1 MATPKGPTRGTPMR
15 VSYIDAS
22 DLTMA
27 LLAELPADPRVAA
40 HLGDPDDNGIVARAR
55 DAEVILNGH
64 TNMGAALLAR
74 LPALKR
80 IIFLGAGASS
90 YIDMEAAAA
99 RGVAVETIA
108 GYGDRSVAEMALA
121 LMMDC
126 ARRVTQMDRAL
137 RAGRWDPQEGLMLQ
151 GRRLGLIGFGGI
163 GAETARIGDALG
175 MEVAIW
181 NRSEVA
187 PEWRDR
193 QTTLDDVLSG
203 SDVISLHLAL
213 TPETQGFIGAEAFAA
228 MKPGAIFI
236 NTARAGLTDEG
247 ALMAALRAGHL
258 AQAGLDVFGTEPLPA
273 DSPLL
278 DCPNLVLSA
287 HAGFKTRTATK
298 TLLARALKLIG

>member
-1 MATPKGPTRGTPMR
+1 MQ

-22 DLTMA
+22 PLTME
-27 LLAELPADPRVAA
+27 LLAELPADPRVAV
-40 HLGDPDDNGIVARAR
+40 HPGDPDDDGIVARAR
-55 DAEVILNGH
+55 DAAVILNGH
-64 TNMGAALLAR
+64 TNMGAAVLAR

-80 IIFLGAGASS
+80 IVFLGTGASS

-99 RGVAVETIA
+99 RGVAVKTVA

-126 ARRVTQMDRAL
+126 ARRVTHMDRAL
-137 RAGRWDPQEGLMLQ
+137 RAGHWDPQEGIELR

-163 GAETARIGDALG
+163 GAEMARIGDALG
-175 MEVAIW
+175 MEIAIW
-181 NRSEVA
+181 NRSPVA

-193 QTTLDDVLSG
+193 QAPLDAVLSG
-203 SDVISLHLAL
+203 ADVISLHMAL
-213 TPETQGFIGAEAFAA
+213 TPETRGFIGAEAFAA

-236 NTARAGLTDEG
+236 NTARAGLTDEE
-247 ALMAALRAGHL
+247 ALMAALRAGRL
-258 AQAGLDVFGTEPLPA
+258 AQAGLDVFETEPLPP

-278 DCPNLVLSA
+278 ECPNLVLSA
-287 HAGFKTRTATK
+287 HAGFKTRAATK